1 VIAPSWVVL
10 LAAKIVVSAGI
21 VLAVTAAAE
30 RLGPRLGG
38 LIIATPQLAVVALI
52 FFTLEQGPAFAANS
66 AFWNIPGV
74 CTTIPVY
81 LAYLGATRLV
91 PAPRGASIAAA
102 VTCGV
107 AAFVASAVALAAV
120 PLDHVTVVPF
130 AALVCG
136 ATAWLVRRLPDTAT
150 LTRVR
155 TSPLLIATR
164 AGVSVVT
171 VLAVTS
177 AAEVIGPKWA
187 GLVTGFPVNSL
198 PVMAIL
204 HAHYGIG
211 VVKPFI
217 KIFPAAAFGICLFN
231 LVASVALERLGLTTT
246 IVVAYA
252 VAIAYLAILDTV
264 RPTRQRGQPS
274 TAREPARRHST

>member
-1 VIAPSWVVL
+1 MIAPPWALL

-21 VLAVTAAAE
+21 VLGVTAAAE

-81 LAYLGATRLV
+81 VAYLGATRLV
-91 PAPRGASIAAA
+91 PAPRAASIAAA

-107 AAFVASAVALAAV
+107 ATFVASAVALAGL
-120 PLDHVTVVPF
+120 PLDRVTVVPF
-130 AALVCG
+130 AAAVCG
-136 ATAWLVRRLPDTAT
+136 GTAWLVRRLPDTAS

-155 TSPLLIATR
+155 TSPLLLATR
-164 AGVSVVT
+164 AGVSVLT
-171 VLAVTS
+171 VLIVTS
-177 AAEVIGPKWA
+177 AADAIGPKWA

-204 HAHYGIG
+204 HGHYGIG

-231 LVASVALERLGLTTT
+231 LVASAVLERLGLTAT

-252 VAIAYLAILDTV
+252 VAIAYLALLDAV
-264 RPTRQRGQPS
+264 RPTRRREQPS
-274 TAREPARRHST
+274 APREASSRHST